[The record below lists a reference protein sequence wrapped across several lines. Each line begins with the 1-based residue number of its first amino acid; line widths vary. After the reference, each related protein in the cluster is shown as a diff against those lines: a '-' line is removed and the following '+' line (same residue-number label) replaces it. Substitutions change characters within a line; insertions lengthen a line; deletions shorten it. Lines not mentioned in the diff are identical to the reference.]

1 MLEITA
7 DDVDL
12 VGIIHSPASGS
23 SGEFSLAELQWL
35 TSPAGI
41 AAMLQVRGVL
51 EARGILPVEATLD
64 RASDRI
70 LRAKRLLDESC
81 PETERRFDE

>member
-7 DDVDL
+7 DDVDP

-23 SGEFSLAELQWL
+23 SGEFSLPEIQWL

-41 AAMLQVRGVL
+41 AAMLQVRAAL
-51 EARGILPVEATLD
+51 EARGILPAEATLD
-64 RASDRI
+64 RASERL
-70 LRAKRLLDESC
+70 LRAQRLLDESC
-81 PETERRFDE
+81 PETER